1 MCASIGMT
9 ISPEGTTNSASASFR
24 FRGKRLHHIVA
35 HHLGQGRAFHLDAD
49 ELLYRDAAVA
59 KELGELG
66 LVAKDERQT
75 SPATPRASLGH

>member
-1 MCASIGMT
+1 VRVHGHDDRARRHDELRKRIL
-9 ISPEGTTNSASASFR
+9 R
-24 FRGKRLHHIVA
+24 FRAKRLHPIVA